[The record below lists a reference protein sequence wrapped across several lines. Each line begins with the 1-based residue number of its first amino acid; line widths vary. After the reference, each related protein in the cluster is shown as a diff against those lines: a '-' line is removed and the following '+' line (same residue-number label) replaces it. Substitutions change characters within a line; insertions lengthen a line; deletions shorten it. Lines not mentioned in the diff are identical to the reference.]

1 MGPTRYGSGMTGS
14 AQRTAAQWALLCLLV
29 LGVIGMHHVN
39 AGADVPGGHA
49 GIAATTSSHG
59 DHHAPDAPEPAPAH
73 DMSHMCMAI
82 LCAVVS
88 LLLLGWLLLRL
99 SRPSHDAAASTP
111 AWPRAP
117 ARPPPLAGRGL
128 LNSLCLLRL

>member
-1 MGPTRYGSGMTGS
+1 MTRST
-14 AQRTAAQWALLCLLV
+14 QRTAAQWVLLCLLV

-39 AGADVPGGHA
+39 AGAPGAQA
-49 GIAATTSSHG
+49 GIAATAGAHG
-59 DHHAPDAPEPAPAH
+59 GHHAPDDPEPAPAH

-88 LLLLGWLLLRL
+88 LLLLGWSLLRL
-99 SRPSHDAAASTP
+99 SRPPDDRAASAP

-117 ARPPPLAGRGL
+117 ARPPPLGGRGVL
-128 LNSLCLLRL
+128 TSLCVLRL